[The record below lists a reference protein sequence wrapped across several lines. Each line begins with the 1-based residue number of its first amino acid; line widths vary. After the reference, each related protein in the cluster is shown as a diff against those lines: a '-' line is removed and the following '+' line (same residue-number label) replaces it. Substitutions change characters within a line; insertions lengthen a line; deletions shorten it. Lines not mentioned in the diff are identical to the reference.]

1 MVASLAWTPFQ
12 PVPQLVAPVFAC
24 HVVPVHGRN
33 AHAASR
39 RACRAARK
47 WVETRLVKLVQRIAR
62 RPGEPAEDRRK
73 TDPIRGKP
81 VFHDQE
87 LSKIRWISL
96 CVIPHIMTCG
106 ASDTVRVQALCG
118 IPHIR
123 AFSASDKVRV
133 RALCGIP
140 HIRAGRCAACWEVV
154 TATCT
159 MALRQFS
166 LFDLRRHFLGRLMD
180 ESAARRNQL
189 ALSWKIK
196 KYYHN

>member
-62 RPGEPAEDRRK
+62 RPGEPAEDQRK

-96 CVIPHIMTCG
+96 CGIPHIRACS
-106 ASDTVRVQALCG
+106 ASDKVRVQALCG
-118 IPHIR
+118 IPHIWN
-123 AFSASDKVRV
+123 
-133 RALCGIP
+133 
-140 HIRAGRCAACWEVV
+140 GRHAAYWEVV

-189 ALSWKIK
+189 ALS
-196 KYYHN
+196 